1 MQIKKPLR
9 YFSESHAVYQEV
21 ELHFLKE
28 KIELP
33 PEWEALVAIA
43 CFPSQVVE
51 QKFCHGYESEQDS
64 TGAWVIKRD
73 TKTGHPVK
81 AYRKETPFSKELLA
95 FKTWLN
101 RDPIGEA
108 GGLNLY
114 GYVGNNPV
122 NYIDPLGLLVV
133 ITTTQG
139 TVISVWTAQQFIN
152 QVQAQPNGTISDIN
166 FVGHANSMVQGIG
179 DDNTPTEGLW
189 LQNGVPVLNGASTGN
204 NNVSAGDV
212 LNNKMT
218 PNGHINLDG
227 CHAAGPNMQDPSQ
240 PNLPQALS
248 QAVPGV
254 DVTGS
259 TWTTLMNNP
268 PDENGNT
275 HMPFTVNTYFTSP
288 TVSVNVSP
296 SFITQQNNPTVF
308 MPR

>member
-1 MQIKKPLR
+1 
-9 YFSESHAVYQEV
+9 
-21 ELHFLKE
+21 
-28 KIELP
+28 
-33 PEWEALVAIA
+33 
-43 CFPSQVVE
+43 
-51 QKFCHGYESEQDS
+51 
-64 TGAWVIKRD
+64 
-73 TKTGHPVK
+73 
-81 AYRKETPFSKELLA
+81 
-95 FKTWLN
+95 
-101 RDPIGEA
+101 
-108 GGLNLY
+108 
-114 GYVGNNPV
+114 
-122 NYIDPLGLLVV
+122 
-133 ITTTQG
+133 
-139 TVISVWTAQQFIN
+139 
-152 QVQAQPNGTISDIN
+152 
-166 FVGHANSMVQGIG
+166 
-179 DDNTPTEGLW
+179 
-189 LQNGVPVLNGASTGN
+189 
-204 NNVSAGDV
+204 VSAGDV

-254 DVTGS
+254 YVTGS

>member
-1 MQIKKPLR
+1 MVADSHSRFTFLAADLLSAAQPSPTPLQKTR
-9 YFSESHAVYQEV
+9 VGGFRRHASGR
-21 ELHFLKE
+21 LSSRGRCRSMFT
-28 KIELP
+28 P
-33 PEWEALVAIA
+33 GSRA
-43 CFPSQVVE
+43 C
-51 QKFCHGYESEQDS
+51 GY
-64 TGAWVIKRD
+64 
-73 TKTGHPVK
+73 KTVSGRH
-81 AYRKETPFSKELLA
+81 E
-95 FKTWLN
+95 WLN
-101 RDPIGEA
+101 RDPIEEA